1 VVDDNINLLNS
12 PPPPC
17 TPLVLGIYSGPL
29 LTPQSQQSSVPSPS
43 HASPRRLSVLEELAA
58 DSDSDTDSL
67 SSQQASAQTA
77 IVSDSSHLCPTL
89 SPIPSTTDNHPK
101 VFKNTTPT
109 RSPLQVS
116 QIYPSLSPIPSSTTI
131 QPIVF
136 TNTTPTQPPLQDLQ
150 MFSPIPSTA
159 VRENQFDER
168 YSNNYSSPVLSP
180 SPADPLPSKLTTV
193 RYQKELLLSH
203 PSPQAPN
210 SLAFHFGLSKSP
222 ENVGNSSILVSS
234 SSTFAPPAFHLS
246 PSEISPPFNTERKID
261 DVSVSKVSEEIFD
274 EKYSDFNQQRNYLE
288 TGFFLHIG
296 FLFTHFFFR
305 CIKLA
310 IS

>member
-1 VVDDNINLLNS
+1 MVDDNNLLNS

-77 IVSDSSHLCPTL
+77 IVSQMSDSSHLCPSL
-89 SPIPSTTDNHPK
+89 SPIPSTTDNRPK

-109 RSPLQVS
+109 RSPLQAS
-116 QIYPSLSPIPSSTTI
+116 QIYPSLSPIHSSTTI

-159 VRENQFDER
+159 VRENQFDDLFYVDRCSRE
-168 YSNNYSSPVLSP
+168 NLS
-180 SPADPLPSKLTTV
+180 
-193 RYQKELLLSH
+193 RQ
-203 PSPQAPN
+203 
-210 SLAFHFGLSKSP
+210 
-222 ENVGNSSILVSS
+222 GNTS
-234 SSTFAPPAFHLS
+234 
-246 PSEISPPFNTERKID
+246 
-261 DVSVSKVSEEIFD
+261 
-274 EKYSDFNQQRNYLE
+274 Y
-288 TGFFLHIG
+288 
-296 FLFTHFFFR
+296 
-305 CIKLA
+305 
-310 IS
+310 